1 MAISNTNILIKR
13 SSTTG
18 RPTSLAAG
26 EFGYSYQSNTLY
38 FGSPAGTG
46 VINVGGQYY
55 TTTLDA
61 ATSANTAGTLVRR
74 DSNNNFYGGLYG
86 NANTATALLNS
97 RNFSITGGDITASA
111 VGFDGTGAVALNAS
125 LNSVAG
131 LSSGVYGGTTAIPVI
146 TMAANGRVM
155 AIANTTIAT
164 SFTVSGNTGSGTQSG
179 GGTLT
184 IQGGNTGIF
193 TTVTGSA
200 GSETVRIDTDATVL
214 RSNTSSVGSQIIQSN
229 LTVGQ
234 DLTIQGNLTVL
245 GSQTTINTSSI
256 VLNDPLLFL
265 ANNNYTS
272 DAVDIGIVGH
282 YNDVANAH
290 TGIIRDSNLKE
301 WLFFQGYTP
310 EIYANNNINIADP
323 SFAYANV
330 YALNFKGNVIATRA
344 TVGSLTLTNALT
356 VPNGGTGATTLGA
369 GQILIG
375 NGTGAV
381 TAIANVGTAGTYANA
396 AYVPVIT
403 TDAYG
408 RVTGVTNTA
417 IVIDT
422 SAITTGTLGVP
433 RGGTG
438 ASTFTSGAI
447 LIGSGSGALSTL
459 SNTTFTATGTGAQ
472 NNTIT
477 SVTVDSYGRLT
488 AATYSAIS
496 GLTVGQGG
504 TGVATFTTNG
514 ITYGNGTGPLQ
525 VTAAAGTAD
534 QTWSNQIL
542 TTTNAGV
549 PIWSSALDGGQF

>member
-1 MAISNTNILIKR
+1 
-13 SSTTG
+13 
-18 RPTSLAAG
+18 
-26 EFGYSYQSNTLY
+26 
-38 FGSPAGTG
+38 
-46 VINVGGQYY
+46 
-55 TTTLDA
+55 
-61 ATSANTAGTLVRR
+61 
-74 DSNNNFYGGLYG
+74 
-86 NANTATALLNS
+86 
-97 RNFSITGGDITASA
+97 
-111 VGFDGTGAVALNAS
+111 
-125 LNSVAG
+125 
-131 LSSGVYGGTTAIPVI
+131 
-146 TMAANGRVM
+146 MAANGRVM

-310 EIYANNNINIADP
+310 EVYANNNINIADP

-408 RVTGVTNTA
+408 RLTGVTNTA

-438 ASTFTSGAI
+438 AATFTSGAI

>member
-13 SSTTG
+13 SSSTG

-26 EFGYSYQSNTLY
+26 EFGYSYQSNTLF
-38 FGSPAGTG
+38 FGTPSGTG

-55 TTTLDA
+55 TSTLDA
-61 ATSANTAGTLVRR
+61 ATSANTVSTLVKR

-111 VGFDGTGAVALNAS
+111 VGFDGTAAVALNAS
-125 LNSVAG
+125 LNSVSG
-131 LSSGVYGGTTAIPVI
+131 LSAGVYGGATAIPVV
-146 TMAANGRVM
+146 TVAANGRVM
-155 AIANTTIAT
+155 AIANTSIAT

-184 IQGGNTGIF
+184 IQGGNTGIT
-193 TTVTGSA
+193 TTVTGTG
-200 GSETVRIDTDATVL
+200 GSESVRIDTDNTVL
-214 RSNTSSVGSQIIQSN
+214 RANTGAVGSQIVQSN
-229 LTVGQ
+229 LTVSQ

-256 VLNDPLLFL
+256 ILNDPLLYL

-272 DAVDIGIVGH
+272 DAVDIGIIGH

-290 TGIIRDSNLKE
+290 TGIVRDPNLKE

-310 EIYANNNINIADP
+310 EVGSNNIINIADP

-330 YALNFKGNVIATRA
+330 YALTFKGNVISTRA
-344 TVGSLTLTNALT
+344 TVGTLTLTNALT

-375 NGTGAV
+375 NGTGAI
-381 TAIANVGTAGTYANA
+381 TAIANVGTAGTYGSNA
-396 AYVPVIT
+396 YHPVIT

-408 RVTGVTNTA
+408 RVTAVTNTA
-417 IVIDT
+417 IQLDA

-438 ASTFTSGAI
+438 AATFTSGAI
-447 LIGSGSGALSTL
+447 LIGSGTGALSTL
-459 SNTTFTATGTGAQ
+459 ANSTYTVTGTPAA
-472 NNTIT
+472 NNTVT
-477 SVTVDSYGRLT
+477 SMTVDSYGRVT
-488 AATYSAIS
+488 AKTYAAIS

-549 PIWSSALDGGQF
+549 PVWSNALDGGQF